1 MLTKQL
7 EGGERLGSAGGGLGE
22 PAYSSWETEARH
34 WVERSFG
41 ENSAKAR
48 EFALAGANNYPISSD
63 MTDADFADMR
73 LGALSSQLTKL
84 RAFTNVL
91 QQTLELEQPAALP
104 RASTA
109 TSNSDHVF
117 VVHGHDEG
125 AKEAVARFLSKLDL
139 EPIILHEQPSRGLTI
154 IEKLLANAEVGF
166 AVVLLTP
173 DDRGGPAGAAYED
186 QLARA
191 RQNVILEL
199 GYFVGKLGRERVCAL
214 YKEGTEVPSD
224 FQGVVFVP
232 MDLGGAW
239 RLTLARELRQVLP
252 QVDMNKAI

>member
-1 MLTKQL
+1 
-7 EGGERLGSAGGGLGE
+7 
-22 PAYSSWETEARH
+22 
-34 WVERSFG
+34 
-41 ENSAKAR
+41 
-48 EFALAGANNYPISSD
+48 

-173 DDRGGPAGAAYED
+173 DDCGGPAGAAYED
-186 QLARA
+186 QRPRA

-232 MDLGGAW
+232 MDPGGAW
-239 RLTLARELRQVLP
+239 RLTLARELKQVLP
-252 QVDMNKAI
+252 HVDMNKAL

>member
-7 EGGERLGSAGGGLGE
+7 EAGRGLSQPGHRLDES
-22 PAYSSWETEARH
+22 AYSSWETQTRH
-34 WVERSFG
+34 WVEQSFG
-41 ENSAKAR
+41 ERSEKAQSFSVAGFNFVVNS
-48 EFALAGANNYPISSD
+48 D
-63 MTDADFADMR
+63 TDFAAVQYE
-73 LGALSSQLTKL
+73 ALMSKLTKL
-84 RAFTNVL
+84 EAFVAL
-91 QQTLELEQPAALP
+91 LKQTYELEFEGPSAPSTRSGSAA
-104 RASTA
+104 
-109 TSNSDHVF
+109 SNKVF
-117 VVHGHDEG
+117 VVHGHDGG
-125 AKEAVARFLSKLDL
+125 AKEEVARFLSKLDV

-173 DDRGGPAGAAYED
+173 DDRGGVAEGAYEN
-186 QLARA
+186 QQPRA

-232 MDLGGAW
+232 MDPGGAW
-239 RLTLARELRQVLP
+239 RLTLARELKQVLP
-252 QVDMNKAI
+252 HVDMNKAL